1 MSLKN
6 SVTYET
12 QNSQDFKADNFQTG
26 WTSHS
31 LKSYL

>member
-26 WTSHS
+26 WTQAIH
-31 LKSYL
+31 